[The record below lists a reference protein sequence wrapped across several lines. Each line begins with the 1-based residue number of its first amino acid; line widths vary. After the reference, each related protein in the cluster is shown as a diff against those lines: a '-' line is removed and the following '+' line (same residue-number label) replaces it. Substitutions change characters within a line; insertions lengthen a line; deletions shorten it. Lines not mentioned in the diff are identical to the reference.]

1 MGFQGYTSRKGVPLV
16 LLLCA
21 IATFGFGCASTKVT
35 GINRV
40 GPDDLPRP
48 DRVLV
53 YDVAAAAADVP
64 ADSSLQPRITDRER
78 KQSAE
83 ELGLGREL
91 GAQVARELVDRLK
104 DLGLPAMRASGS
116 ASFERVNDLV
126 IRGGFVEVDEGN
138 MAWRV
143 LVGFGA
149 GANNL
154 QTHFD
159 VYHISE
165 YGRTEL
171 GSAGIQ
177 AKGGHMPGILLS
189 MGVGGVMKGLAVGGS
204 LATGREFTGESI
216 KGAAE
221 RTAKEFVKEVRPGL
235 EKRGWIESD

>member
-1 MGFQGYTSRKGVPLV
+1 V
-16 LLLCA
+16 LCA
-21 IATFGFGCASTKVT
+21 LMTVGFGCASTKVT

-64 ADSSLQPRITDRER
+64 ADSSLQPHITPRER
-78 KQSAE
+78 KQSVE
-83 ELGLGREL
+83 ELALGREL
-91 GAQVARELVDRLK
+91 GAQVAKELVERLK
-104 DLGLPAMRASGS
+104 DLVLPAMSASGS
-116 ASFERVNDLV
+116 SSFERVNDLV
-126 IRGGFVEVDEGN
+126 IRGGFVELEEGN
-138 MAWRV
+138 MALRV

-159 VYHISE
+159 VYQITE

-171 GSAGIQ
+171 GTAGIQ

-189 MGVGGVMKGLAVGGS
+189 MGVGGVVKGLAIGGS
-204 LATGREFTGESI
+204 LATGREFTSESM

-221 RTAKEFVKEVRPGL
+221 RTAKEFIKEVKPGL